1 VATRKSRQFRKAG
14 EGTYKRKTARDEGKL
29 RSVKF

>member
-1 VATRKSRQFRKAG
+1 MAIKKGRQFRKAG